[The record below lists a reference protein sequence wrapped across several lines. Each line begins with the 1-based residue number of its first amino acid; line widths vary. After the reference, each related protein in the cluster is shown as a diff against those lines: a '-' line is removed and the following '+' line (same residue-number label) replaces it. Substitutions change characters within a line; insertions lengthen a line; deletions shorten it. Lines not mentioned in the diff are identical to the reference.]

1 MKSSGSK
8 ELLEAFRL
16 HRKLT
21 LDLLLSLDNEQLTW
35 RPIKATGSF
44 GKQFRHLLDVQ
55 RSYVDSMF
63 TGVLDFLR
71 SDIDHAL
78 ENDRGKLLESL
89 REEDRRLESKLSTIS
104 AVKLFSH
111 SIDCSSVVKYLGEDN
126 RTASIEQIISWMT
139 EHEVFHDGEL
149 ALYVRSSG
157 MGFPKSWMIWGLK

>member
-89 REEDRRLESKLSTIS
+89 REEDRRLESGLSNIPTDELL
-104 AVKLFSH
+104 VH
-111 SIDCSSVVKYLGEDN
+111 SIDCSRVVKYLRDDN
-126 RTASIEQIISWMT
+126 STASIAKIISWMT
-139 EHEVFHDGEL
+139 EHEIFHEGEL
-149 ALYVRSSG
+149 ALYVRSAR
-157 MGFPKSWMIWGLK
+157 MKFPGSWIIWGLR